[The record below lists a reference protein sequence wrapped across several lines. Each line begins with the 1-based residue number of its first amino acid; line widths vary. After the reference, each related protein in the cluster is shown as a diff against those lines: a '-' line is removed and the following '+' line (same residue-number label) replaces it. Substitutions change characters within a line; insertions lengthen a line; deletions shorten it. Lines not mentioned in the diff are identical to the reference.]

1 MRQNVMFQVLPRLF
15 LAFSAVAAMGACST
29 THPPAPQTTEV
40 APAER
45 YLIGPGDSLEVIVW
59 GNPDIS
65 RGVVVPPDGLITTP
79 LVEDL
84 PASGKTSTEL
94 ARDLEQA
101 LSKYIRDPVVTV
113 VVSGFAGAFD
123 QKIRVLGAAAQP
135 SALQYREGM
144 TLVDV
149 MVAVGGLTEFA
160 AGNNATLLRVEDGGK
175 RKQYSVRLDDL
186 VRDGDVSAN
195 VEVRPG
201 DVLIIPESF
210 L

>member
-1 MRQNVMFQVLPRLF
+1 
-15 LAFSAVAAMGACST
+15 VAD
-29 THPPAPQTTEV
+29 
-40 APAER
+40 AER
-45 YLIGPGDSLEVIVW
+45 YVIGPGDSLEIIVW

-65 RGVVVPPDGLITTP
+65 RGVVVPPDGIITAP

-84 PASGKTSTEL
+84 PATGKTSTEL
-94 ARDLEQA
+94 ARDLEQE

-123 QKIRVLGAAAQP
+123 QQIRVLGAAAEP
-135 SALQYREGM
+135 KSLQYRKGM

-149 MVAVGGLTEFA
+149 MVEVGGLAEFA
-160 AGNNATLLRVEDGGK
+160 AGNRASILRIQEDGS
-175 RKQYSVRLDDL
+175 RTQYSVRLDDL
-186 VRDGDVSAN
+186 VREGDVSAN
-195 VEVRPG
+195 VPVLPG

>member
-1 MRQNVMFQVLPRLF
+1 MRQNVMFRVLPSLF
-15 LAFSAVAAMGACST
+15 LAFAVTVALGACST
-29 THPPAPQTTEV
+29 AHPPAPQTTEV
-40 APAER
+40 AAADR

-65 RGVVVPPDGLITTP
+65 RSVVVPPDGLITTP

-84 PASGKTSTEL
+84 PATGKTSTEL
-94 ARDLEQA
+94 ARDLEQS

-135 SALQYREGM
+135 SSLQYREGM

-160 AGNNATLLRVEDGGK
+160 AGNQATLLRMEDDGK

>member
-1 MRQNVMFQVLPRLF
+1 MALAMAVVLGGC
-15 LAFSAVAAMGACST
+15 ASA
-29 THPPAPQTTEV
+29 PPAPETV
-40 APAER
+40 NVGAAER
-45 YLIGPGDSLEVIVW
+45 YLIGPGDNLEIIVW
-59 GNPDIS
+59 GNPDVS
-65 RGVVVPPDGLITTP
+65 RSVVVPPDGLITAP

-84 PASGKTSTEL
+84 PATGKTSTEL
-94 ARDLEQA
+94 ARDLEEA

-113 VVSGFAGAFD
+113 VVSGFSGAFD
-123 QKIRVLGAAAQP
+123 QQIRVLGAAGEPKSVQF
-135 SALQYREGM
+135 RKGM

-149 MVAVGGLTEFA
+149 MVEVGGLAEFA
-160 AGNNATLLRVEDGGK
+160 AGNRATILRMQDDGS

-195 VEVRPG
+195 VEMAPG